1 MPFVRVNAKIRAIEL
16 QYPKSIGSSRQDL
29 GVVVFYL
36 IIIVSVAQNRRCS
49 AHVDIIMAF

>member
-29 GVVVFYL
+29 GAVVFYL
-36 IIIVSVAQNRRCS
+36 IIMVSVAQIEGARHMS
-49 AHVDIIMAF
+49 T